1 MRANQMNQ
9 NIKSSRSKR
18 KSDEQ
23 FISSHKKLQLTSD
36 KIGEKITEKIQSKK
50 ETIYIKRES
59 DYGTTVTSRSK
70 NKRIPTSDEGE
81 SKLARRK
88 DSLA

>member
-36 KIGEKITEKIQSKK
+36 KIGEKITEKI
-50 ETIYIKRES
+50 
-59 DYGTTVTSRSK
+59 
-70 NKRIPTSDEGE
+70 
-81 SKLARRK
+81 
-88 DSLA
+88 